1 MDLDQARQFLR
12 ENGKAILATRRSD
25 GRPQMSP
32 VLVSVHDDGKLE
44 VSTRETAMKTKNL
57 ERDPRLSLCA
67 ISERFF
73 GPWVQIDGTSEI
85 IRLPEAMEGLVEYY
99 RRSAGEHTDWD
110 DYREAMQRERRVLVR
125 VTIESA
131 GTDRSG

>member
-1 MDLDQARQFLR
+1 MDLDDARSFLR
-12 ENGKAILATRRSD
+12 QNAKAILATRRSD

-32 VLVSVHDDGKLE
+32 VIVSVHDDGKLE

-99 RRSAGEHTDWD
+99 RRSAGEHPDWD

-131 GTDRSG
+131 GPDRSG